1 MPGFFSNTL
10 AVLRREIYRV
20 ARQPMYWLLTVIL
33 PIVAFAFF
41 AVLLYKGVARDIP
54 IAVVDQDNSTLSRK
68 VTQMIDATPTAW
80 VAYGVQGME
89 EAERLMLQGK
99 VMGIVLIPDFF
110 EKNILNN
117 SQTHLESYLTGTNI
131 TVNGLLAKDLQT
143 TVTTFTAGIQLQLLM
158 KQGLTEKQAMAQL
171 MPVRFD
177 KHVLFNPHIN
187 YGYYLSPSFM
197 PMMLLIFTIMATIFV
212 IGTELKNGT
221 AREWYDTA
229 GGSVF
234 AAYAGKILPIT
245 VIMFLMSELM
255 LLVIFKVVGVPL
267 NGSLTVITISNLL
280 FILSYQSLG
289 AMIVTVLSNLRLS
302 LSIGG
307 GYSVLAFTFSGLTFP
322 IMAMSKPMQWFCC
335 IFPFTFYTDIMVD
348 QALRRVEQF
357 APVAFDRRRLLGTG
371 LHVFGPYVPDYGYEQ
386 THAMVLLHLS
396 VHILHRHHGRSGP
409 ARCSGDILVARHGH
423 HRPVHHS
430 SAAVSAAPAHHLH
443 E

>member
-1 MPGFFSNTL
+1 MGGVGLLILMLLVIMFFSLKVPGMATERELSYPEFMVYLENKTVES
-10 AVLRREIYRV
+10 AQIRPNREVPTGEVIFETTSGDREEFNVLDVKEVEMALRKAGVPYTTTSV
-20 ARQPMYWLLTVIL
+20 RQDSYFMTVIL

-143 TVTTFTAGIQLQLLM
+143 TVTTFTAVIQLQLLM

-267 NGSLTVITISNLL
+267 NGSLTTSPVC
-280 FILSYQSLG
+280 G
-289 AMIVTVLSNLRLS
+289 AMATN
-302 LSIGG
+302 
-307 GYSVLAFTFSGLTFP
+307 P
-322 IMAMSKPMQWFCC
+322 QCMK
-335 IFPFTFYTDIMVD
+335 
-348 QALRRVEQF
+348 
-357 APVAFDRRRLLGTG
+357 
-371 LHVFGPYVPDYGYEQ
+371 
-386 THAMVLLHLS
+386 
-396 VHILHRHHGRSGP
+396 RSM
-409 ARCSGDILVARHGH
+409 
-423 HRPVHHS
+423 
-430 SAAVSAAPAHHLH
+430 
-443 E
+443 

>member
-10 AVLRREIYRV
+10 AVLRREIHRV

-99 VMGIVLIPDFF
+99 IMGIVLIPDFF

-177 KHVLFNPHIN
+177 KHVLFNPTITTMKA
-187 YGYYLSPSFM
+187 PSAPKKSM
-197 PMMLLIFTIMATIFV
+197 RTLPLPKIWRCWAAITGKNTPTIWAS
-212 IGTELKNGT
+212 
-221 AREWYDTA
+221 ARLWTRIW
-229 GGSVF
+229 GG
-234 AAYAGKILPIT
+234 
-245 VIMFLMSELM
+245 
-255 LLVIFKVVGVPL
+255 
-267 NGSLTVITISNLL
+267 
-280 FILSYQSLG
+280 
-289 AMIVTVLSNLRLS
+289 
-302 LSIGG
+302 
-307 GYSVLAFTFSGLTFP
+307 
-322 IMAMSKPMQWFCC
+322 W
-335 IFPFTFYTDIMVD
+335 
-348 QALRRVEQF
+348 
-357 APVAFDRRRLLGTG
+357 
-371 LHVFGPYVPDYGYEQ
+371 
-386 THAMVLLHLS
+386 
-396 VHILHRHHGRSGP
+396 
-409 ARCSGDILVARHGH
+409 
-423 HRPVHHS
+423 
-430 SAAVSAAPAHHLH
+430 
-443 E
+443 

>member
-302 LSIGG
+302 LSHASGRSEVELGQAAMIGG
-307 GYSVLAFTFSGLTFP
+307 LLLLAFSNSLMNSYIAG
-322 IMAMSKPMQWFCC
+322 I
-335 IFPFTFYTDIMVD
+335 
-348 QALRRVEQF
+348 
-357 APVAFDRRRLLGTG
+357 LLGMGTG
-371 LHVFGPYVPDYGYEQ
+371 TTVSRFFIKMISLPRHCERGTGNNTYQLMWEAGVLIGFLFENMWTEGHPDTIYWICIGICV
-386 THAMVLLHLS
+386 VLLLMYEFFTHPWYY
-396 VHILHRHHGRSGP
+396 RKM
-409 ARCSGDILVARHGH
+409 
-423 HRPVHHS
+423 
-430 SAAVSAAPAHHLH
+430 
-443 E
+443 EEKQ

>member
-267 NGSLTVITISNLL
+267 NGSL
-280 FILSYQSLG
+280 
-289 AMIVTVLSNLRLS
+289 
-302 LSIGG
+302 
-307 GYSVLAFTFSGLTFP
+307 AFTFSGLTFP

-348 QALRRVEQF
+348 QALR
-357 APVAFDRRRLLGTG
+357 G
-371 LHVFGPYVPDYGYEQ
+371 
-386 THAMVLLHLS
+386 
-396 VHILHRHHGRSGP
+396 
-409 ARCSGDILVARHGH
+409 
-423 HRPVHHS
+423 
-430 SAAVSAAPAHHLH
+430 APAIYSLPDMGIIALFIILPLLCLPRLRTICTNKKYWGRL
-443 E
+443 

>member
-177 KHVLFNPHIN
+177 K
-187 YGYYLSPSFM
+187 
-197 PMMLLIFTIMATIFV
+197 
-212 IGTELKNGT
+212 
-221 AREWYDTA
+221 
-229 GGSVF
+229 
-234 AAYAGKILPIT
+234 
-245 VIMFLMSELM
+245 
-255 LLVIFKVVGVPL
+255 
-267 NGSLTVITISNLL
+267 TISNLL

-348 QALRRVEQF
+348 QALR
-357 APVAFDRRRLLGTG
+357 G
-371 LHVFGPYVPDYGYEQ
+371 
-386 THAMVLLHLS
+386 
-396 VHILHRHHGRSGP
+396 
-409 ARCSGDILVARHGH
+409 
-423 HRPVHHS
+423 
-430 SAAVSAAPAHHLH
+430 APAIYSLPDMGIIALFIILPLLCLPRLRTICTNKKYWGRL
-443 E
+443 

>member
-89 EAERLMLQGK
+89 EAERLML
-99 VMGIVLIPDFF
+99 
-110 EKNILNN
+110 
-117 SQTHLESYLTGTNI
+117 H
-131 TVNGLLAKDLQT
+131 GLLAKDLQT

-348 QALRRVEQF
+348 QALR
-357 APVAFDRRRLLGTG
+357 G
-371 LHVFGPYVPDYGYEQ
+371 
-386 THAMVLLHLS
+386 
-396 VHILHRHHGRSGP
+396 
-409 ARCSGDILVARHGH
+409 
-423 HRPVHHS
+423 
-430 SAAVSAAPAHHLH
+430 APAIYSLPDMGIIALFIILPLLCLPRLRTICTNKKYWGRL
-443 E
+443 

>member
-89 EAERLMLQGK
+89 EAER
-99 VMGIVLIPDFF
+99 
-110 EKNILNN
+110 
-117 SQTHLESYLTGTNI
+117 
-131 TVNGLLAKDLQT
+131 
-143 TVTTFTAGIQLQLLM
+143 
-158 KQGLTEKQAMAQL
+158 
-171 MPVRFD
+171 
-177 KHVLFNPHIN
+177 
-187 YGYYLSPSFM
+187 
-197 PMMLLIFTIMATIFV
+197 
-212 IGTELKNGT
+212 
-221 AREWYDTA
+221 
-229 GGSVF
+229 
-234 AAYAGKILPIT
+234 
-245 VIMFLMSELM
+245 LM

-348 QALRRVEQF
+348 QALR
-357 APVAFDRRRLLGTG
+357 G
-371 LHVFGPYVPDYGYEQ
+371 
-386 THAMVLLHLS
+386 
-396 VHILHRHHGRSGP
+396 
-409 ARCSGDILVARHGH
+409 
-423 HRPVHHS
+423 
-430 SAAVSAAPAHHLH
+430 APAIYSLPDMGIIALFIILPLLCLPRLRTICTNKKYWGRL
-443 E
+443 

>member
-255 LLVIFKVVGVPL
+255 LLGHLQGGRRTAERQPDGHHHQQSALHPELPVP
-267 NGSLTVITISNLL
+267 
-280 FILSYQSLG
+280 
-289 AMIVTVLSNLRLS
+289 R
-302 LSIGG
+302 
-307 GYSVLAFTFSGLTFP
+307 
-322 IMAMSKPMQWFCC
+322 C
-335 IFPFTFYTDIMVD
+335 DD
-348 QALRRVEQF
+348 RHRVEQF

>member
-1 MPGFFSNTL
+1 MLNYEILEKLTRTIGVSGEEDDVRSVILSEIEPYADEIHISPLGNILAFKKGEKRPEKKLMLCAHMDEVGFF
-10 AVLRREIYRV
+10 I
-20 ARQPMYWLLTVIL
+20 
-33 PIVAFAFF
+33 
-41 AVLLYKGVARDIP
+41 
-54 IAVVDQDNSTLSRK
+54 
-68 VTQMIDATPTAW
+68 
-80 VAYGVQGME
+80 
-89 EAERLMLQGK
+89 
-99 VMGIVLIPDFF
+99 
-110 EKNILNN
+110 
-117 SQTHLESYLTGTNI
+117 TNI

-348 QALRRVEQF
+348 QALR
-357 APVAFDRRRLLGTG
+357 G
-371 LHVFGPYVPDYGYEQ
+371 
-386 THAMVLLHLS
+386 
-396 VHILHRHHGRSGP
+396 
-409 ARCSGDILVARHGH
+409 
-423 HRPVHHS
+423 
-430 SAAVSAAPAHHLH
+430 APAIYSLPDMGIIALFIILPLLCLPRLRTICTNKKYWGRL
-443 E
+443 

>member
-54 IAVVDQDNSTLSRK
+54 IAVVDQDNITLSRK

-158 KQGLTEKQAMAQL
+158 KQGLTETGYGATDART
-171 MPVRFD
+171 VRQTCAIQ
-177 KHVLFNPHIN
+177 P
-187 YGYYLSPSFM
+187 
-197 PMMLLIFTIMATIFV
+197 
-212 IGTELKNGT
+212 
-221 AREWYDTA
+221 
-229 GGSVF
+229 
-234 AAYAGKILPIT
+234 AY
-245 VIMFLMSELM
+245 
-255 LLVIFKVVGVPL
+255 
-267 NGSLTVITISNLL
+267 
-280 FILSYQSLG
+280 Q
-289 AMIVTVLSNLRLS
+289 LRLLPFAEFYADDASDLHDHGDDFRHRNRTQERHPGSGTTRPEARSSRPTRAKSCRLRS
-302 LSIGG
+302 L
-307 GYSVLAFTFSGLTFP
+307 
-322 IMAMSKPMQWFCC
+322 
-335 IFPFTFYTDIMVD
+335 
-348 QALRRVEQF
+348 
-357 APVAFDRRRLLGTG
+357 
-371 LHVFGPYVPDYGYEQ
+371 
-386 THAMVLLHLS
+386 
-396 VHILHRHHGRSGP
+396 
-409 ARCSGDILVARHGH
+409 CS
-423 HRPVHHS
+423 
-430 SAAVSAAPAHHLH
+430 
-443 E
+443 

>member
-10 AVLRREIYRV
+10 AVLRREIHRV

-307 GYSVLAFTFSGLTFP
+307 GYSVLAF
-322 IMAMSKPMQWFCC
+322 I
-335 IFPFTFYTDIMVD
+335 
-348 QALRRVEQF
+348 
-357 APVAFDRRRLLGTG
+357 
-371 LHVFGPYVPDYGYEQ
+371 PDYGYEQ

>member
-10 AVLRREIYRV
+10 AVLRREIHRV

-245 VIMFLMSELM
+245 VIMFLMSELAPGH
-255 LLVIFKVVGVPL
+255 LQGGRRTAERQPDGHHHQQSALHPELPVP
-267 NGSLTVITISNLL
+267 
-280 FILSYQSLG
+280 
-289 AMIVTVLSNLRLS
+289 R
-302 LSIGG
+302 
-307 GYSVLAFTFSGLTFP
+307 
-322 IMAMSKPMQWFCC
+322 C
-335 IFPFTFYTDIMVD
+335 DD
-348 QALRRVEQF
+348 RHRVEQF

>member
-335 IFPFTFYTDIMVD
+335 ITWASSPCSSFFRCCVCRACAPSARIKNTGGDYSDESIYQTDN
-348 QALRRVEQF
+348 
-357 APVAFDRRRLLGTG
+357 LL
-371 LHVFGPYVPDYGYEQ
+371 L
-386 THAMVLLHLS
+386 
-396 VHILHRHHGRSGP
+396 
-409 ARCSGDILVARHGH
+409 
-423 HRPVHHS
+423 
-430 SAAVSAAPAHHLH
+430 AAVPHRRPQRIRLDLHGCRRDSRAGARPADLFHALFAGLRDAGTS
-443 E
+443 

>member
-10 AVLRREIYRV
+10 AVLRREIHRV

-99 VMGIVLIPDFF
+99 IMGIVLIPDFF

-117 SQTHLESYLTGTNI
+117 NQTHLESYLTGTNI

-245 VIMFLMSELM
+245 AIMFLMSELM

-267 NGSLTVITISNLL
+267 NGSLTVITI
-280 FILSYQSLG
+280 
-289 AMIVTVLSNLRLS
+289 SNLRLS

-348 QALRRVEQF
+348 QALR
-357 APVAFDRRRLLGTG
+357 G
-371 LHVFGPYVPDYGYEQ
+371 
-386 THAMVLLHLS
+386 
-396 VHILHRHHGRSGP
+396 
-409 ARCSGDILVARHGH
+409 
-423 HRPVHHS
+423 
-430 SAAVSAAPAHHLH
+430 APAIYSLPDMGIIALFIILPLLCLPRLRTICTNKKYWGRL
-443 E
+443 

>member
-1 MPGFFSNTL
+1 
-10 AVLRREIYRV
+10 
-20 ARQPMYWLLTVIL
+20 
-33 PIVAFAFF
+33 
-41 AVLLYKGVARDIP
+41 
-54 IAVVDQDNSTLSRK
+54 
-68 VTQMIDATPTAW
+68 
-80 VAYGVQGME
+80 
-89 EAERLMLQGK
+89 
-99 VMGIVLIPDFF
+99 
-110 EKNILNN
+110 
-117 SQTHLESYLTGTNI
+117 
-131 TVNGLLAKDLQT
+131 
-143 TVTTFTAGIQLQLLM
+143 M

-212 IGTELKNGT
+212 IGTELKN
-221 AREWYDTA
+221 
-229 GGSVF
+229 

-348 QALRRVEQF
+348 QALR
-357 APVAFDRRRLLGTG
+357 G
-371 LHVFGPYVPDYGYEQ
+371 
-386 THAMVLLHLS
+386 
-396 VHILHRHHGRSGP
+396 
-409 ARCSGDILVARHGH
+409 
-423 HRPVHHS
+423 
-430 SAAVSAAPAHHLH
+430 APAIYSLPDMGIIALFIILPLLCLPRLRTICTNKKYWGRL
-443 E
+443 

>member
-302 LSIGG
+302 LS
-307 GYSVLAFTFSGLTFP
+307 
-322 IMAMSKPMQWFCC
+322 
-335 IFPFTFYTDIMVD
+335 
-348 QALRRVEQF
+348 
-357 APVAFDRRRLLGTG
+357 DRRRLLGTG

>member
-255 LLVIFKVVGVPL
+255 PPGHLQGGRRTAERQPDGHHHQQSALHPELPVP
-267 NGSLTVITISNLL
+267 
-280 FILSYQSLG
+280 
-289 AMIVTVLSNLRLS
+289 R
-302 LSIGG
+302 
-307 GYSVLAFTFSGLTFP
+307 
-322 IMAMSKPMQWFCC
+322 C
-335 IFPFTFYTDIMVD
+335 DD
-348 QALRRVEQF
+348 RHRVEQF